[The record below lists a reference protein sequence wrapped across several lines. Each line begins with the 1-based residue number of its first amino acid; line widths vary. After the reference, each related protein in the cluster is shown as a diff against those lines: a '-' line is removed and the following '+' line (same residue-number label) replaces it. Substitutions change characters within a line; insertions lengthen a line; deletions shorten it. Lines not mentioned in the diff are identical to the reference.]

1 MAGLKI
7 TALPELLTA
16 PESGDKLVVVD
27 VSDTSEAATG
37 TTKQMDVSLLD
48 IPTNGTW
55 TPVITNQVG
64 AAAIDVVGISRYTQI
79 EDIVTDFCRL
89 SVVMDTGQSLEEFNL
104 SCAIEPATNFA
115 TTRDIMSL
123 WSAQTAIS
131 EFDQVSIG
139 AVGSQKYGV
148 VSITMNG
155 TAITAEIFV
164 QRTYS
169 IL

>member
-1 MAGLKI
+1 MAGVKI

-64 AAAIDVVGISRYTQI
+64 AATINVIGTSRYTQI
-79 EDIVTDFCRL
+79 GDIVTDFCRL
-89 SVVMDTGQSLEEFNL
+89 SVEMDTGQSLEEFNL
-104 SCAIEPATNFA
+104 SCAVEPATNFA
-115 TTRDIMSL
+115 STRDIIPF
-123 WSAQTAIS
+123 WSAVSAIS
-131 EFDQVSIG
+131 EFDTVNIG
-139 AVGSQKYGV
+139 AVITQKYGV
-148 VSITMNG
+148 VSVTMNG
-155 TAITAEIFV
+155 TALTAEFVV